1 MQCSQVSLHP
11 DTGCRTGAAQINLSA
26 RGSRGADRTHIV
38 LRSWSSAKKTHLL
51 SMLAQPWQHTALY
64 LLSSAWHTIN
74 LLHED
79 PRRPA
84 YVNFTYMHP
93 SSSVICAATSA
104 PSFPS
109 YRELIVERQSSA
121 YVEAIRNRVF
131 ELPSNAKSI
140 VYVGAPPQ
148 HTISGILSC
157 VADYDFR
164 RTPLQWRMR
173 PLSETLDH
181 FRLGDDARSVDVP

>member
-1 MQCSQVSLHP
+1 MKETSRLALLPDRVHFAPLSSHSPRVTAFFVSEGVCAVHVEVSGLAWVQCSQVSLHP

-51 SMLAQPWQHTALY
+51 HVDASPALATYCIISPFQRVAHNK
-64 LLSSAWHTIN
+64 SSS
-74 LLHED
+74 HED

-104 PSFPS
+104 PSLAT
-109 YRELIVERQSSA
+109 E
-121 YVEAIRNRVF
+121 N
-131 ELPSNAKSI
+131 
-140 VYVGAPPQ
+140 
-148 HTISGILSC
+148 
-157 VADYDFR
+157 
-164 RTPLQWRMR
+164 
-173 PLSETLDH
+173 
-181 FRLGDDARSVDVP
+181 